1 MQFMLMHRDV
11 PVLQFAI
18 FDDRNWAHI
27 VDVLNAAHVPVNM
40 LGQPHNRERALNEF
54 IDHRFIPQSR
64 SNYDVI
70 KALYKAKDAFELSM
84 RSYMVSI
91 SDHYWVKPCD
101 SSVTWSDVNF
111 YDNPIPDDQVLI
123 GAIDTLHQYDPWRR
137 TPNTSNNGTLRQIWL
152 HRGDEILLSK
162 AGELTF

>member
-1 MQFMLMHRDV
+1 MFYSFSSGYISSHCY
-11 PVLQFAI
+11 F
-18 FDDRNWAHI
+18 
-27 VDVLNAAHVPVNM
+27 
-40 LGQPHNRERALNEF
+40 LGSLSNIGVFTLRARERALNEF

-70 KALYKAKDAFELSM
+70 KALYKAEDAFELSL

-111 YDNPIPDDQVLI
+111 YDNPIPDD
-123 GAIDTLHQYDPWRR
+123 
-137 TPNTSNNGTLRQIWL
+137 
-152 HRGDEILLSK
+152 
-162 AGELTF
+162 

>member
-18 FDDRNWAHI
+18 FDDRNWARI
-27 VDVLNAAHVPVNM
+27 IDVLNAAHVPVNM
-40 LGQPHNRERALNEF
+40 LVQPHNRERALNEF

-70 KALYKAKDAFELSM
+70 KALYKVEDAFELSL

-91 SDHYWVKPCD
+91 SDHY
-101 SSVTWSDVNF
+101 
-111 YDNPIPDDQVLI
+111 
-123 GAIDTLHQYDPWRR
+123 
-137 TPNTSNNGTLRQIWL
+137 
-152 HRGDEILLSK
+152 
-162 AGELTF
+162 

>member
-1 MQFMLMHRDV
+1 MKYMLMHKDV
-11 PVLQFAI
+11 EVLEFSFSEQ
-18 FDDRNWAHI
+18 RRWACI
-27 VDVLNAAHVPVNM
+27 IDVLNAAHVPVNM
-40 LGQPHNRERALNEF
+40 LVQPHNRERALNEF

-70 KALYKAKDAFELSM
+70 KALYKAEDAFELSL

-111 YDNPIPDDQVLI
+111 YDNPIPDD
-123 GAIDTLHQYDPWRR
+123 
-137 TPNTSNNGTLRQIWL
+137 
-152 HRGDEILLSK
+152 
-162 AGELTF
+162 